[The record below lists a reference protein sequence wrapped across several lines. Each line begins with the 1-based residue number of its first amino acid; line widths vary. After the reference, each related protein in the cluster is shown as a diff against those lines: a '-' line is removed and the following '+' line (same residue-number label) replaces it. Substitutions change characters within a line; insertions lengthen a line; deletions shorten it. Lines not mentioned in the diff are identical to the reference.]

1 MDVGIRPQITT
12 IILNFFRRKGKYL
25 SASHFLL
32 ASVSL
37 CHTVLSYALWNCPAL
52 SLSLSSAFISLFI
65 FNSVHKELGST
76 IQSGLIKFKG
86 VFPIFVNGRNR
97 ESIFQDPEWGL
108 VNMLQDYN
116 SLMDNPLHLSLETK
130 SLTHYKI
137 L

>member
-1 MDVGIRPQITT
+1 MSEFDPRLRPSFSIFSEERGNISLPLTSCLPRSLSVILSSLMHSGI
-12 IILNFFRRKGKYL
+12 
-25 SASHFLL
+25 
-32 ASVSL
+32 
-37 CHTVLSYALWNCPAL
+37 VLL